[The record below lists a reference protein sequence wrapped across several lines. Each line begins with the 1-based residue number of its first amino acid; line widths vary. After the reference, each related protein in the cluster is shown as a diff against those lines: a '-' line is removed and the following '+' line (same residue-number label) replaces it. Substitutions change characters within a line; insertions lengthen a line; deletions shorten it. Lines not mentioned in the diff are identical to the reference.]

1 MSVEQKLCSITGCGK
16 PLKAKGYCGNHYKRF
31 IELPKKKAEQTALS
45 KIAKQQQASQR
56 MSERASNLTMAQL
69 EKIFLTPCRTEGDLK
84 NYIKYFF
91 NLHLP
96 DHKVSRYADTTPFH
110 AIWEVYDICVN
121 SNNPQ
126 NVQELLYVA
135 GRGSGKTLGMAIAE
149 LLVLLHDQRDVVH
162 VGAILS
168 QAKRCYEYQQ
178 KFLMSERIKPLVLP
192 PKTQDQERIL
202 EKFTME
208 KSVFNVA
215 GEKVTIEVVPCT
227 LKACLVSSAVST
239 DVHGTIKP
247 LAYFK
252 PGDLIKDTIGFVEV
266 IDNQLEDA
274 ECIRIELEDGRT
286 IEGTLDHKVWTQRGW
301 VELQHLTND
310 DEIPSLEST
319 PTRTL
324 AEAET

>member
-1 MSVEQKLCSITGCGK
+1 MSEESKFCSVTGCGK
-16 PLKAKGYCGNHYKRF
+16 PLKAKGYCGNHYKKF
-31 IELPKKKAEQTALS
+31 IELPKKRAEQTALT
-45 KIAKQQQASQR
+45 KVAKQQQASQR
-56 MSERASNLTMAQL
+56 MSERAAHLSMAQL
-69 EKIFLTPCRTEGDLK
+69 EKIFLTPCRTEKDLK

-91 NLHLP
+91 NLYLP
-96 DHKVSRYADTTPFH
+96 DCKVSRYADTTPFH

-192 PKTQDQERIL
+192 PKTQEMDRVL

-208 KSVFNVA
+208 KSVFNVG
-215 GEKVTIEVVPCT
+215 GEKVTLEVIPCT
-227 LKACLVSSAVST
+227 LKACLISSTTST
-239 DVHGTIKP
+239 DVHGIIRS
-247 LAYFK
+247 LADFK
-252 PGDLIKDTIGFVEV
+252 PGDFIKDTTGFVEV

-274 ECIRIELEDGRT
+274 ECIRIELDDGRT

-301 VELQHLTND
+301 VELQSLTND
-310 DEIPSLEST
+310 DVIPSLEGTTARAHS
-319 PTRTL
+319 
-324 AEAET
+324 EAKA

>member
-1 MSVEQKLCSITGCGK
+1 MSSKNKSCSVPGCGNK
-16 PLKAKGYCGNHYKRF
+16 LKAKGYCSNHYKKF
-31 IELPKKKAEQTALS
+31 VELPKNKIKQSVESKQAKHELASKK
-45 KIAKQQQASQR
+45 
-56 MSERASNLTMAQL
+56 MSERAATLTMAQL
-69 EKIFLTPCRTEGDLK
+69 ERLFLSPCRTEKDLK

-121 SNNPQ
+121 GNNPQ

-178 KFLMSERIKPLVLP
+178 KFLMSDRIKPLILP
-192 PKTQDQERIL
+192 PKTQESDRIL

-208 KSVFNVA
+208 KSVFNVSS
-215 GEKVTIEVVPCT
+215 EKVTLEVIPCT
-227 LKACLVSSAVST
+227 LKACLVSSTSST
-239 DVHGTIKP
+239 DVHGSVRP
-247 LAYFK
+247 LADFK
-252 PGDLIKDTIGFVEV
+252 PGDLIKDATGFVEV

-274 ECIRIELEDGRT
+274 ECIRIELEDGRI

-301 VELQHLTND
+301 VQLQHLTED
-310 DEIPSLEST
+310 DDVLSVKNI
-319 PTRTL
+319 
-324 AEAET
+324 AERN